1 MADRPGRRA
10 RRSLLLA
17 GLLLAAAVLVVGAT
31 AAGLGASWP
40 PLPVTAVLAAAAI
53 GLGALAGSVPGL
65 RRASSRVLVT
75 SAGLAAVAGA
85 VVLGLCMLVLV
96 LGRLPNTAEGALVG
110 PAVAAAVVAS
120 ALAGPLGRRAAGAV
134 RSALLGARRSPDE
147 LLADVAERAG
157 RDVAIDDVLRRLAES
172 MRRDWRLARVELWTG
187 VGADAELRRGLVV
200 PQPVDDDPDAEP
212 PAPLTRAEQAALR
225 RAGVAGPGWLR
236 VWLPRLLEHRSG
248 GRQLRLAPAVHA
260 GRVLALV
267 VIERSADADV
277 FTGADERALAEVARR
292 LAIVLRNRVLDEQLQ
307 MTLADLR
314 RTNADL
320 QASRRRL
327 VAAADAE
334 RRRIERDLH
343 DGAQQHLVA
352 LAVGLRLVRDELRS
366 GGGDS
371 PEPALLDELD
381 RGVREA
387 IATLRDLAH
396 GIYPPLLRDGGLT
409 EALRVAAARSRA
421 QFVTSGVGRYPEQV
435 EAAVYFCCL
444 EALQNA
450 AKHASGAHVEL
461 WLVADE
467 DALQFSVTDGG
478 PGFEVGSAPGAGLQN
493 MADRVGA
500 VGGSVECRSARGAGT
515 TVAGSVPLPEE
526 LEPGTGPFST
536 VGVRLLGV
544 R

>member
-1 MADRPGRRA
+1 M
-10 RRSLLLA
+10 
-17 GLLLAAAVLVVGAT
+17 
-31 AAGLGASWP
+31 
-40 PLPVTAVLAAAAI
+40 
-53 GLGALAGSVPGL
+53 LGALAGSVPGL
-65 RRASSRVLVT
+65 RRASSRVLV
-75 SAGLAAVAGA
+75 SCAGLAAVAGA
-85 VVLGLCMLVLV
+85 VVLGLCTLVLV
-96 LGRLPNTAEGALVG
+96 LGRLPSTAEGPVVG
-110 PAVAAAVVAS
+110 PAVVAAVVA
-120 ALAGPLGRRAAGAV
+120 ALLARPLGRRAAGAV

-187 VGADAELRRGLVV
+187 DGTDPELRRGLVV
-200 PQPVDDDPDAEP
+200 PQPGDTDPDAVA
-212 PAPLTRAEQAALR
+212 PAPLTRAEEAALR

-236 VWLPRLLEHRSG
+236 VWLPRLLEHRAP

-260 GRVLALV
+260 GRVLAVV
-267 VIERSADADV
+267 VIERAADADI

-307 MTLADLR
+307 STLADLR

-327 VAAADAE
+327 VATADAE

-366 GGGDS
+366 GGNGS
-371 PEPALLDELD
+371 GGPEPVLLDELD

-409 EALRVAAARSRA
+409 EALRVATARSRA
-421 QFVTSGVGRYPEQV
+421 RFVTDGVGRYPEQV

-450 AKHASGAHVEL
+450 AKHAPGAHVEL
-461 WLVADE
+461 RLAADE
-467 DALQFSVTDGG
+467 DTLRFAVTDAG
-478 PGFEVGSAPGAGLQN
+478 PGFVAAGAPGAGLQN

-500 VGGSVECRSARGAGT
+500 VGGTVECRSAPGAGT
-515 TVAGSVPLPEE
+515 TVAGSVPVPEAP
-526 LEPGTGPFST
+526 LAAAGVAAAGVAF
-536 VGVRLLGV
+536 GVR
-544 R
+544 